1 MKGRSGLVDCD
12 SGERLL
18 ADVTHRGAKPIWEA
32 DKQGS
37 NGEEARASFTD
48 HFFSLP
54 EWSRVSSNG

>member
-1 MKGRSGLVDCD
+1 MDCD